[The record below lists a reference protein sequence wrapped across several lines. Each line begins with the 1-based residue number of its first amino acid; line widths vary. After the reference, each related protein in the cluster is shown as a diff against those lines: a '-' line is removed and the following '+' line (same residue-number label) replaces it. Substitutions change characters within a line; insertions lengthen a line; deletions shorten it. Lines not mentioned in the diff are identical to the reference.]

1 MSLGDILRDCVSGS
15 STLYKKTIDLFLGNP
30 YYHHPPRTV
39 YAVERLI
46 EQFPEMAVFV
56 YLKSRLAKSSGK
68 TIALLLQDLQSE
80 ADAEL
85 GMIGRNLDRIWKS
98 PKRIVTYSRSS
109 VATRLILE
117 RCHKIRSLLISTGA
131 PHNEGAL
138 SAEVFADCGIRVV
151 LCSDAALPGMIER
164 DDLLILGADGVTEHY
179 FVNKCGS
186 LSLALAAREAKAVSC
201 VVYERFKRVDSRRFS
216 FRPKQHPTRE
226 IVARGKHHIDICN
239 AYFEKV
245 PADLVNWF
253 ITSGGMIR
261 GKDMA
266 RAGMAARA

>member
-1 MSLGDILRDCVSGS
+1 MRLGDILRDRVSGS
-15 STLYKKTIDLFLGNP
+15 STLYKKTIDLFIGNP
-30 YYHHPPRTV
+30 YYHHPARTLH
-39 YAVERLI
+39 AVERLI

-56 YLKSRLAKSSGK
+56 YLRSRLAISSGK
-68 TIALLLQDLQSE
+68 TIVSLLQELHSK

-85 GMIGRNLDRIWKS
+85 GKIGRHLDRIWKS
-98 PKRIVTYSRSS
+98 PRRIVTYSRSS

-117 RCHKIRSLLISTGA
+117 RCHRIQSLLISTGA

-138 SAEVFADCGIRVV
+138 SAEVFAACGIRVV
-151 LCSDAALPGMIER
+151 LCSDAALPGMIQR
-164 DDLLILGADGVTEHY
+164 DDLLILGADGVTEQY

-186 LSLALAAREAKAVSC
+186 LGLALAAKKAKAVSC

-226 IVARGKHHIDICN
+226 IVARGKHYIDVYN
-239 AYFEKV
+239 AYFERV
-245 PADLVNWF
+245 PADLVDWF
-253 ITSGGMIR
+253 ISSAGIIR

-266 RAGMAARA
+266 RAGMAVRA